1 MSNDFMMET
10 KGFADG
16 YIHIDRIG
24 LLITLCN
31 TKYVNKDIY
40 SVQRLVSWQYLYR
53 MPLTH
58 RNMAMLSLL
67 NDLYDEYDF
76 LNGKVRKNDD

>member
-1 MSNDFMMET
+1 MSSDFM
-10 KGFADG
+10 DG
-16 YIHIDRIG
+16 YIHTDHIG
-24 LLITLCN
+24 LLITLCPKHYAN
-31 TKYVNKDIY
+31 NDIY

-76 LNGKVRKNDD
+76 LNGR